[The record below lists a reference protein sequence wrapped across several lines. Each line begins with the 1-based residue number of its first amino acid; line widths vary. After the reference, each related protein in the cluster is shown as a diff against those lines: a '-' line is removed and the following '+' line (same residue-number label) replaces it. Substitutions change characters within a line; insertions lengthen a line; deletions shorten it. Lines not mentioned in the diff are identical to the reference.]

1 MPIVATQS
9 ISSLRSALPGDE
21 SWRTL
26 MQCFRTKMFLATSDE
41 FTAKIAAELCGRRD
55 QLKAHYSISESGRD
69 AHISCSPGGQRRTG
83 NR

>member
-1 MPIVATQS
+1 
-9 ISSLRSALPGDE
+9 
-21 SWRTL
+21 

-69 AHISCSPGGQRRTG
+69 AHISLLTG
-83 NR
+83 RPTAHRHR